1 MSINL
6 SAVPR
11 LTKEELAAIAVHE
24 EFLLFCDEDE
34 FIQIAE
40 HIEQVVRSRIAA
52 AHKEAP

>member
-6 SAVPR
+6 AAVPR
-11 LTKEELAAIAVHE
+11 LTKDELAAIAVHE